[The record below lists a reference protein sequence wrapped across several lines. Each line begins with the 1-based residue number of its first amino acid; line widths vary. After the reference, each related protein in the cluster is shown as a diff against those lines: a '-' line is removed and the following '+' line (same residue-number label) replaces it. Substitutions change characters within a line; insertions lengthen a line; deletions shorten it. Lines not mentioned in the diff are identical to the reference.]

1 MSVPS
6 ILMNKPLRRP
16 TDMNIQS
23 EILHPIN
30 FNQNSA
36 KFVFDNKGILDSN
49 SRLNIALTTTKGV
62 QVDVGAANTP
72 TDAGTVIKPLACDS
86 ILFTGAQLQYLVGT
100 DGVIDTVGPISTTV
114 ATFAAADM
122 TANGKLG
129 VKVGDFI
136 YNTEKVQN
144 ISVITAISTTTY
156 TFSPAFA
163 QTNVA
168 GNSFAFY
175 SCDKILIGAQGAN
188 VPLTTPKYYNK
199 MMVRFKAS
207 GGGFS
212 DAGLGGIRIGTVAS
226 WDPTAITQ
234 GAFGTA
240 AEAVSYIGTLTLDGK
255 AAALSNPDGS
265 VLSDAQKKLILF
277 GQKEANSEACAVYN
291 PRSVVL
297 GQATEVNG
305 KYNGFRMTASNNCLP
320 NATKTTILRYYAV
333 GADAKVE
340 ATVVAGINWLDPPNK
355 IAYTSIDFNSG
366 KGFTKICGTG
376 GVSSIVLVKN
386 ELTNPSTLP
395 ISTGIASVIKRAV
408 LTIGGR
414 EISSLDAV
422 GHFNTIT
429 NMLNSTEYRDKILLP
444 LQGVNDAMKYG
455 EDVSASLGVATQ
467 GFITMKDEKEI
478 RTPGTASEFIDMPDR
493 LKIGETLATTPEF
506 SLPLSDLIP
515 MMRGVKLPLFAI
527 NQEVALLIEFSED
540 TNGHRIVQEVDFGG
554 EYGKSIIQESSV
566 FMMTDYLY
574 YEAEMDA
581 VLQEINSVGWQLPYE
596 DVITIDSQL
605 PAIEKPSGVA
615 PNDFTR
621 TETSTLLYL
630 GGKMLRNIIIQK
642 QSTNVEIT
650 NGIGNNRLE
659 GVYNSRSL
667 QRPET
672 YNLTIDNVPFYD
684 NDIELSG
691 LQSQEL
697 SRCFDTHLQIPFARY
712 SLAELVEKDYTFDRD
727 ASGYITNVRVLE
739 TLHSASG
746 RPLCRLLSGNQNYFG
761 INIGNIAGM
770 GREMSN
776 LPLVFRHITERTSA
790 NDEYSDA
797 LAYRFYCTIKRGL
810 NISQGGYVAI
820 SE

>member
-16 TDMNIQS
+16 VDMNIQS

-30 FNQNSA
+30 FNQSSA

-49 SRLNIALTTTKGV
+49 SRINLALITTKGV
-62 QVDVGAANTP
+62 QVDVGAANTA
-72 TDAGTVIKPLACDS
+72 TDAGTVVKPTTCDA
-86 ILFTGAQLQYLVGT
+86 ILFKGAQFKYVVSAAGT
-100 DGVIDTVGPISTTV
+100 IDCVSSTTSV
-114 ATFAAADM
+114 ATFTAAQI
-122 TANGKLG
+122 TANAALKI
-129 VKVGDFI
+129 KVGDFI
-136 YNTEKVQN
+136 QNTEKSN
-144 ISVITAISTTTY
+144 GNEISRITAISATTY
-156 TFSPAFA
+156 TFSPVFSVATDAGDAF
-163 QTNVA
+163 
-168 GNSFAFY
+168 SWY
-175 SCDKILIGAQGAN
+175 SCDEVLIAAQGTD
-188 VPLTTPKYYNK
+188 VPLTTANYYNK

-207 GGGFS
+207 NAQFA
-212 DAGLGGIRIGTVAS
+212 DAGLGGVRIGTVAT
-226 WDPTAITQ
+226 WVPTAYTQ
-234 GAFGTA
+234 D
-240 AEAVSYIGTLTLDGK
+240 AVAYIGTLKLDGG
-255 AAALSNPDGS
+255 ALALSNADGTG
-265 VLSDAQKKLILF
+265 LSDAQKKLVLF
-277 GQKEANSEACAVYN
+277 GGGQANSEACAVYN

-297 GQATEVNG
+297 GQPTGINAQ
-305 KYNGFRMTASNNCLP
+305 YDGFRLTATNNCVP
-320 NATKTTILRYYAV
+320 DATKTTILRYFAT
-333 GADAKVE
+333 GASAKTD
-340 ATVVAGINWLDPPNK
+340 ATVSAGINWLSPPDK
-355 IAYTSIDFNSG
+355 IAYLSVDFNQG
-366 KGFTKICGTG
+366 KGFTEICGTG
-376 GVSSIVLVKN
+376 GVSSVVLVKN
-386 ELTNPSTLP
+386 EITNPSTLP

-414 EISSLDAV
+414 EISSLDSV

-455 EDVSASLGVATQ
+455 EDVSVGLGTATQ
-467 GFITMKDEKEI
+467 GFITMKDEKEV
-478 RTPGTASEFIDMPDR
+478 RVPGTASEFIDMPDR

-506 SLPLSDLIP
+506 SIPLSDLIP

-527 NQEVALLIEFSED
+527 NQEVALLIEWSED
-540 TNGHRIVQEVDFGG
+540 TNGHRIVQEVDVGG
-554 EYGKSIIQESSV
+554 EYGKSTILESSV

-574 YEAEMDA
+574 YEAEMDSI
-581 VLQEINSVGWQLPYE
+581 LQEINTSGWSLPYE

-605 PAIEKPSGVA
+605 PSIEKPSGVA

-630 GGKMLRNIIIQK
+630 GGKMLRNIIVQK
-642 QSTNVEIT
+642 QSTNAEIG

-659 GVYNSRSL
+659 GVYNSRGL

-672 YNLTIDNVPFYD
+672 YNLTIDNVPYYD

-691 LQSQEL
+691 LQYQEL

-712 SLAELVEKDYTFDRD
+712 SLAELVEADYTFDRD
-727 ASGYITNVRVLE
+727 ASGYITNVKVLE
-739 TLHSASG
+739 TLHGASG

-761 INIGNIAGM
+761 INIGNIAGF
-770 GREMSN
+770 GRQMSN
-776 LPLVFRHITERTSA
+776 LPLVFKHITERTSA

-797 LAYRFYCTIKRGL
+797 LGYRFFCTIKRGL

>member
-72 TDAGTVIKPLACDS
+72 TDAGTVVKPTACDA
-86 ILFTGAQLQYLVGT
+86 ILFKGAQLQYAVGT
-100 DGVIDTVGPISTTV
+100 DNVIDCVSSTTTV
-114 ATFAAADM
+114 ATFTAAQI

-129 VKVGDFI
+129 IKVGDFI
-136 YNTEKVQN
+136 QNTEGAQN
-144 ISVITAISTTTY
+144 ISVITAIAATTY
-156 TFSPAFA
+156 TFSPAFGTA
-163 QTNVA
+163 TSNA
-168 GNSFAFY
+168 DSFAWY
-175 SCDKILIGAQGAN
+175 SCDKVLIAAQGTDI
-188 VPLTTPKYYNK
+188 PLTTPKYYNK

-207 GGGFS
+207 NDVFA

-234 GAFGTA
+234 
-240 AEAVSYIGTLTLDGK
+240 EAVSYIGTLTLDGG

-265 VLSDAQKKLILF
+265 ALSDAQKKLILF
-277 GQKEANSEACAVYN
+277 GAGEANSEACAVYN

-297 GQATEVNG
+297 GQATGING
-305 KYNGFRMTASNNCLP
+305 EYNGFRMTASNNCVP
-320 NATKTTILRYYAV
+320 DATKTTILRYYAT
-333 GADAKVE
+333 GASAKVE
-340 ATVVAGINWLDPPNK
+340 ATVAAGINWLDPPNK

-366 KGFTKICGTG
+366 KGFTEICGTG
-376 GVSSIVLVKN
+376 GVSSVVLVKN
-386 ELTNPSTLP
+386 EFTNPSTLP

-455 EDVSASLGVATQ
+455 EDVSASLGSATQ

-554 EYGKSIIQESSV
+554 EYGKSTIQEASV

-581 VLQEINSVGWQLPYE
+581 VLQEINSAGWQLPYE

-642 QSTNVEIT
+642 QSTNAEIT

-659 GVYNSRSL
+659 GIYNSRSL

-712 SLAELVEKDYTFDRD
+712 SLAELVESDYTFDRD

-776 LPLVFRHITERTSA
+776 LPLVFRHITERTAA